1 MATVTLNVPD
11 ISCAHC
17 ERTIIQALTP
27 LYGVR
32 GVHVDIP
39 AKQVQVDYDE
49 DVVDLERLGEILEAA
64 DYPVA
69 AAEPRER

>member
-27 LYGVR
+27 LNGVR

-49 DVVDLERLGEILEAA
+49 DVVDLDRLGEILEEA